1 MFEALFI
8 LTTIDT
14 GTRIGRF
21 LLQEAA
27 GKLHPKW
34 GETGWWPGAVLSTAI
49 IVVGWAYF
57 INANNFAAIW
67 AMFGI
72 ANQMLAAIALAIVS
86 AYLVNEGRSK
96 YLWVT
101 IVPMCVVI
109 TTTSTAGVTMLSTYW
124 NTVRTQW
131 GAGRKSAG
139 ISSPTV

>member
-1 MFEALFI
+1 
-8 LTTIDT
+8 
-14 GTRIGRF
+14 
-21 LLQEAA
+21 
-27 GKLHPKW
+27 
-34 GETGWWPGAVLSTAI
+34 
-49 IVVGWAYF
+49 
-57 INANNFAAIW
+57 FAAIW

-131 GAGRKSAG
+131 GGGTKISRDLVTNGLISAG
-139 ISSPTV
+139 LTLAMLASAYVVIVAAMWRCLLKGAARE